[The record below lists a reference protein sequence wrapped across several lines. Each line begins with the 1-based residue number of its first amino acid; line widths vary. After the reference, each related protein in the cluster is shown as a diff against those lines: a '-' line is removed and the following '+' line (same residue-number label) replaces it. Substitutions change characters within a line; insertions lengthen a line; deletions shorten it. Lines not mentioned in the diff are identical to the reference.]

1 MDRHAHGV
9 RHFFREGLWHLEPDS
24 YQGLKRLGVKFLQ
37 VFALVVKDFW
47 DDQCL
52 LRASAL
58 AFTSILSLVPFCALA
73 FAVLKGLG
81 VQNRLEPFLLEQVT
95 AGSQEVVSH
104 IISYINNTNMTS
116 LGTFGLLSLLVTVVT
131 LLGNIEEA
139 FNVIWG
145 VQETRSL
152 KRKFSDYLS
161 VIVSGPLLLF
171 TAISITTSLQSQ
183 ELVGWLLNTVY
194 LGDLVF
200 VLFRLA
206 PYVSIWVALV
216 FLYIFIPNTVVRF
229 RSALLGGVLAGTC
242 WQLAQWLY
250 IHLQVGV
257 ARYNAIYG
265 TLAVLPVLLV
275 WIYTSWLIVLFG
287 VEVVYAHQN
296 IRTFRRE
303 VRAPALNHRLREL
316 LTLAVMETIAT
327 AFIANRP
334 CWSAERLAEELDV
347 PVRVVRDLLGELQRA
362 GFLVATLDDLPCYQP
377 AREPDQIMVAEI
389 LELVARM
396 GGSWTINRMND
407 TEQHLAELLRRLE
420 NAQQQ
425 SLSGLTLRA
434 LVLRDLSPPCQ
445 PAAG

>member
-1 MDRHAHGV
+1 MDQHAHGV
-9 RHFFREGLWHLEPDS
+9 RHFFRERLWHLEPDS
-24 YQGLKRLGVKFLQ
+24 YQGLKRLGVKYLQ

-52 LRASAL
+52 LWASAL

-95 AGSQEVVSH
+95 AGSQEVVSR

-116 LGTFGLLSLLVTVVT
+116 LGTLGLLSLLVTVVT

-145 VQETRSL
+145 VKETRSL

-183 ELVGWLLNTVY
+183 EMVRWLLGTTY

-200 VLFRLA
+200 VLLRLA

-229 RSALLGGVLAGTC
+229 RSALLGGILAGTC
-242 WQLAQWLY
+242 WQFAQWLY

-265 TLAVLPVLLV
+265 TLSVLPVLLV

-316 LTLAVMETIAT
+316 LTLAVMETVAT
-327 AFIANRP
+327 AFIANHP

-347 PVRVVRDLLGELQRA
+347 PVRVVRELLGELQLA
-362 GFLVATLDDLPCYQP
+362 GFLVATHDEPSCYQP
-377 AREPDQIMVAEI
+377 AREPEQITVAEI
-389 LELVARM
+389 LALVARM
-396 GGSWTINRMND
+396 GGRWTISHMND
-407 TEQHLAELLRRLE
+407 TEQHLAELLRHLE
-420 NAQQQ
+420 ISQQQ
-425 SLSGLTLRA
+425 SLAGLTLKELA
-434 LVLRDLSPPCQ
+434 LRSPAQ
-445 PAAG
+445 PGQSPA